1 MGRLLPPPRS
11 YAAGYA
17 GVQKSFLAPLCS
29 TVLRVATGR
38 RTAKLNERL
47 PRGRHGLPRETVTE
61 SQRNRILQAMID
73 VVSERGYPETRVVDV
88 IGVAGVSR
96 KTFYE
101 LFSSKE
107 DCFLAAYD
115 VLLGNL
121 LGDTARGFESKPG
134 ASWAERVAS
143 GLGELLKH
151 LAEHPDEARFAI
163 VEVLAAGPKALARRD
178 AALRQFTGF
187 LDAGRAETSVE
198 LPGITSLSLAGGIN
212 ELLYTEI
219 LHGAA
224 SQLPSR
230 LPDLMFWI
238 TLPFLGPE
246 GAAKER
252 ERTRLSMSEG

>member
-1 MGRLLPPPRS
+1 
-11 YAAGYA
+11 
-17 GVQKSFLAPLCS
+17 
-29 TVLRVATGR
+29 
-38 RTAKLNERL
+38 
-47 PRGRHGLPRETVTE
+47 
-61 SQRNRILQAMID
+61 MIE

-88 IGVAGVSR
+88 IGAAGVSR

-107 DCFLAAYD
+107 DCFLATYD

-134 ASWAERVAS
+134 APWAERIAA
-143 GLGELLKH
+143 GLAALLKH

-198 LPGITSLSLAGGIN
+198 LPGITSLSITGGIN
-212 ELLYTEI
+212 ELLYSEI
-219 LHGAA
+219 LHGATA
-224 SQLPSR
+224 RLESR

-238 TLPFLGPE
+238 VLPFLGPDR
-246 GAAKER
+246 AAEER
-252 ERTRLSMSEG
+252 DRIRLATRES

>member
-1 MGRLLPPPRS
+1 
-11 YAAGYA
+11 
-17 GVQKSFLAPLCS
+17 
-29 TVLRVATGR
+29 VA
-38 RTAKLNERL
+38 
-47 PRGRHGLPRETVTE
+47 E
-61 SQRNRILQAMID
+61 SQRNRIHQAMIE

-101 LFSSKE
+101 LFDSKE

-121 LGDTARGFESKPG
+121 LGEASEAFESSPG
-134 ASWAERVAS
+134 TPWAERMGAA
-143 GLGELLKH
+143 LAALLEH
-151 LAEHPDEARFAI
+151 LAEHPGEARFAI

-187 LDAGRAETSVE
+187 LEAGRSETSVE
-198 LPGITSLSLAGGIN
+198 LPGITSLVVAGGIN
-212 ELLYTEI
+212 ELLYSEI

-224 SQLPSR
+224 ARLPSR

-238 TLPFLGPE
+238 TLPFLGAE
-246 GAAKER
+246 GAAAER
-252 ERTRLSMSEG
+252 GRARLAQQQA

>member
-1 MGRLLPPPRS
+1 MS
-11 YAAGYA
+11 E
-17 GVQKSFLAPLCS
+17 K
-29 TVLRVATGR
+29 
-38 RTAKLNERL
+38 L

-61 SQRNRILQAMID
+61 SQLGRIHQAMIE

-101 LFSSKE
+101 LFTSKE

-115 VLLGNL
+115 VLLGKI
-121 LGDTARGFESKPG
+121 LGDTADGFESRPG
-134 ASWAERVAS
+134 APWAERVQAA
-143 GLGELLKH
+143 LRALLKH

-187 LDAGRAETSVE
+187 LDAGRAETTVE
-198 LPGITSLSLAGGIN
+198 LPGITALSIAGGIN

-219 LHGAA
+219 LHGSAA
-224 SQLPSR
+224 RLPAR
-230 LPDLMFWI
+230 LPDLMFWV
-238 TLPFLGPE
+238 TLPFLGAERAAAERQRARLAMPE
-246 GAAKER
+246 
-252 ERTRLSMSEG
+252 S

>member
-1 MGRLLPPPRS
+1 MAS
-11 YAAGYA
+11 A
-17 GVQKSFLAPLCS
+17 
-29 TVLRVATGR
+29 R
-38 RTAKLNERL
+38 RAVNLEERL
-47 PRGRHGLPRETVTE
+47 PRGRHGLSREAVTE
-61 SQRNRILQAMID
+61 SQRGRILQAMIE
-73 VVSERGYPETRVVDV
+73 VVAERGYPETRVVDV
-88 IGVAGVSR
+88 ISVAGVSR

-115 VLLGNL
+115 LLLANL
-121 LGDTARGFESKPG
+121 LGDTARGFESKKGSP
-134 ASWAERVAS
+134 WPERVAT
-143 GLGELLKH
+143 GLAALLDD

-187 LDAGRAETSVE
+187 LDAGRAETSIE

-212 ELLYTEI
+212 ELLYSEI
-219 LHGAA
+219 LHGNAA
-224 SQLPSR
+224 RLPSR

-246 GAAKER
+246 GAAEER
-252 ERTRLSMSEG
+252 ERARLSMLDD